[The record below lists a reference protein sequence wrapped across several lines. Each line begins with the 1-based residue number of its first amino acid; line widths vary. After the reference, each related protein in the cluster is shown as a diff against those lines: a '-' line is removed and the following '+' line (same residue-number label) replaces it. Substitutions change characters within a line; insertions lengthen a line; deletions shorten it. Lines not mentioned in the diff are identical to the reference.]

1 MGGDAS
7 GEFEGCWVGEEWGGG
22 VGWEVGVEGG
32 EAGVEWGGEG
42 IGGEVGDGDV
52 WDGGVVEEVLG
63 NKKPRPG
70 ERGAVSLG
78 HDGCRENELGVKV
91 RGI

>member
-7 GEFEGCWVGEEWGGG
+7 GECEGCWVGEEWGGG

-42 IGGEVGDGDV
+42 IGGEVGDGEV

-63 NKKPRPG
+63 NKKPRPVNG
-70 ERGAVSLG
+70 ARFLWVTMGAVRVSWG
-78 HDGCRENELGVKV
+78 
-91 RGI
+91 